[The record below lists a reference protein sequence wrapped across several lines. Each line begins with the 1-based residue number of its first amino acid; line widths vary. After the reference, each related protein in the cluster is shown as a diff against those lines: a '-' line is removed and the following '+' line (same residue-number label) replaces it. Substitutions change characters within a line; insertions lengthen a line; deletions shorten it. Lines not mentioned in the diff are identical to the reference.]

1 LIIFKTE
8 FGSKVYG
15 TNVPT
20 SDTDYKSIFIPKPQ
34 EIILQRAPKVIT
46 NNTKVDQSAKNSATD
61 VDDESI
67 SLQQFLKL
75 LSEGQTPMIDMLFTP
90 RHHWQL
96 HTLVWDFIKINKEKL
111 LTKKLDAVVG
121 YVAQQSN
128 KYGIKGSRMNA
139 VQDAILLLSSFNS
152 KCTLNDHKE
161 TIELWVKDS
170 KSEHISI
177 NMIDEKTKGIKPY
190 LQVCGRNAPFN
201 GTVKHALDMYKKVYD
216 QYGHRVKQAANN
228 EGVDF
233 KALYHAVR
241 VAAEAKE
248 LLLTGNITFP
258 RPEASL
264 LLKIRKGELPYA
276 QIAELIE
283 QGLEDV
289 KAAQAVSTLRETAD
303 LDWIDGFVYSVYYEH
318 IRRF

>member
-1 LIIFKTE
+1 
-8 FGSKVYG
+8 VYG

-96 HTLVWDFIKINKEKL
+96 HTLVWDIIKINKEKL

-121 YVAQQSN
+121 YVGQQAN
-128 KYGIKGSRMNA
+128 KYGVKGSRMNA
-139 VQDAILLLSSFNS
+139 VLETIVMLEPLAAHAPKS
-152 KCTLNDHKE
+152 TLNEHKLL
-161 TIELWVKDS
+161 IESFVKARNT
-170 KSEHISI
+170 EHISI
-177 NMIDEKTKGIKPY
+177 NMIDEKSKGIKPY

-216 QYGHRVKQAANN
+216 QYGHRAKQAASN

-264 LLKIRKGELPYA
+264 LLQIRKGELPYA

-318 IRRF
+318 IRRL

>member
-1 LIIFKTE
+1 
-8 FGSKVYG
+8 
-15 TNVPT
+15 
-20 SDTDYKSIFIPKPQ
+20 
-34 EIILQRAPKVIT
+34 
-46 NNTKVDQSAKNSATD
+46 
-61 VDDESI
+61 
-67 SLQQFLKL
+67 
-75 LSEGQTPMIDMLFTP
+75 
-90 RHHWQL
+90 
-96 HTLVWDFIKINKEKL
+96 
-111 LTKKLDAVVG
+111 
-121 YVAQQSN
+121 
-128 KYGIKGSRMNA
+128 MNA
-139 VQDAILLLSSFNS
+139 VLETIVMLEPLATHAPKS
-152 KCTLNDHKE
+152 TLNEHKLL
-161 TIELWVKDS
+161 IESFVKDRN
-170 KSEHISI
+170 SEHISI
-177 NMIDEKTKGIKPY
+177 NMIDEKSKGIKPY

-216 QYGHRVKQAANN
+216 QYGHRARQAASN

-264 LLKIRKGELPYA
+264 LLQIRKGELPYA

-289 KAAQAVSTLRETAD
+289 KQAQVVSTLRETAD

-318 IRRF
+318 IRNKTG